1 MKPRTHGA
9 GRKCFKGTN
18 TTRLNSEFIK
28 FILKSKQVWKTT
40 GWIINPLKEELQ
52 FICFHLSRKW
62 GGPECRTTGFTK
74 CLRDDGDGIDRVKRK
89 VLFISK
95 EYICLAYRWPPPLGQ
110 KSCCTA
116 VLKQSICGL
125 NNEGYLFMCLREML
139 PVWRHAAS
147 GTALLMERRRPP
159 ADRRPALWNR
169 LPDPTPARREKLS
182 QAEHKR
188 STVLFVDLFL
198 KTDQTPARLPLT
210 AVIFTSQLSVVL
222 RFSQFSWPFS
232 IFCLNCT
239 KHPSLTLWLLDRLSL
254 SQHL

>member
-1 MKPRTHGA
+1 MRRSRVQNNWLHKMPPRW
-9 GRKCFKGTN
+9 RRWN
-18 TTRLNSEFIK
+18 RPSEK
-28 FILKSKQVWKTT
+28 KSVIYQQRVYM
-40 GWIINPLKEELQ
+40 
-52 FICFHLSRKW
+52 F
-62 GGPECRTTGFTK
+62 
-74 CLRDDGDGIDRVKRK
+74 GISV
-89 VLFISK
+89 
-95 EYICLAYRWPPPLGQ
+95 APPLGQ